1 MIRIIV
7 FIALFLGY
15 FSNGYGQVLETI
27 TFEGATKTNVKY
39 LTALID
45 CKVGEELDTTTLAKD
60 LQTLKNLNLFFSV
73 DHSVKIQAAGNAH
86 LVFIIEEAVYL
97 YPIISVSGFK
107 DQFKFQAGANQIN
120 FLGKAQSIGFLYQYY
135 DRHSLSLFYTA
146 PKHSNGKTGHEV
158 ALAKYS
164 TVEPLYFQD
173 TASSFNFDN
182 YSVSL
187 GGFYWLGK
195 KLRLGL
201 GGMYMWEQY
210 EQIDNV
216 DIGYQDDLF
225 SFNKYQIR
233 FKTDYEGINQHY
245 EFRDGIS
252 ASFFSEMIQTKDVP
266 EASFFKATT
275 RVKYFKRIGKRGNF
289 GIQNQLGISTNNDSP
304 FAPFVLDGFIN
315 VRGIGNRVERG
326 TAEFVINAEYLH
338 TVFNKKYFIA
348 QVAAFSDYGA
358 LRAPGASIGSIF
370 EEQKTNLYAGLGIRL
385 HSRFIYKTI
394 FRFDFSTKII
404 QNDKK
409 VAFTFGLGQFF

>member
-1 MIRIIV
+1 VIRILV
-7 FIALFLGY
+7 FIALFLTH
-15 FSNGYGQVLETI
+15 FTNGYGQTLETI
-27 TFEGATKTNVKY
+27 RFEGATKTDSSY

-45 CKVGEELDTTTLAKD
+45 CKVGAELDSATLATD

-73 DHSVKIQAAGNAH
+73 DHSLKINGNKAE

-97 YPIISVSGFK
+97 YPIISISGFK

-173 TASSFNFDN
+173 TVSSFNFDN

-210 EQIDNV
+210 EQIDNAE
-216 DIGYQDDLF
+216 IGFQDDLF
-225 SFNKYQIR
+225 KFNKYQIR
-233 FKTDYEGINQHY
+233 FRTDYEGINQHY
-245 EFRDGIS
+245 EYREGIS
-252 ASFFSEMIQTKDVP
+252 ASFFSEMIQTEGVP
-266 EASFFKATT
+266 EASFLKATT
-275 RVKYFKRIGKRGNF
+275 RLKYFRRIGKKGNF
-289 GIQNQLGISTNNDSP
+289 GIQNLRIMIAPSPLLCLTDS
-304 FAPFVLDGFIN
+304 LM
-315 VRGIGNRVERG
+315 
-326 TAEFVINAEYLH
+326 
-338 TVFNKKYFIA
+338 
-348 QVAAFSDYGA
+348 
-358 LRAPGASIGSIF
+358 F
-370 EEQKTNLYAGLGIRL
+370 EE
-385 HSRFIYKTI
+385 
-394 FRFDFSTKII
+394 
-404 QNDKK
+404 
-409 VAFTFGLGQFF
+409 

>member
-1 MIRIIV
+1 MIRNLV
-7 FIALFLGY
+7 FITLFLTH
-15 FSNGYGQVLETI
+15 FTNGYGQILETI
-27 TFEGATKTNVKY
+27 RFEGVTKTDTTY

-45 CKVGEELDTTTLAKD
+45 CKIGAELDSSTLAKD

-73 DHSVKIQAAGNAH
+73 DHSLKISAMGKAD
-86 LVFIIEEAVYL
+86 LVFIIKEAVYL
-97 YPIISVSGFK
+97 YPIISISGFK

-120 FLGKAQSIGFLYQYY
+120 FLGRAQSIGFLYQYY

-146 PKHSNGKTGHEV
+146 PKHANGKTGHEV

-164 TVEPLYFQD
+164 TVEPLYFLD
-173 TASSFNFDN
+173 TVSSFNFDN

-195 KLRLGL
+195 KIRLGL

-216 DIGYQDDLF
+216 EIGYQDDLF
-225 SFNKYQIR
+225 SFDKFQIR
-233 FKTDYEGINQHY
+233 LRTDYEGINQHY

-252 ASFFSEMIQTKDVP
+252 ASFFSEMIQTEGVP

-275 RVKYFKRIGKRGNF
+275 RFKYFKRIGKKGNL

-326 TAEFVINAEYLH
+326 TAEFIINAEYLH
-338 TVFNKKYFIA
+338 TVLKRKYFIA
-348 QVAAFSDYGA
+348 QLTAFSDYGA
-358 LRAPGASIGSIF
+358 LRSPGASIGSIF
-370 EEQKTNLYAGLGIRL
+370 KEQKTNLYAGLGIRL

-394 FRFDFSTKII
+394 FRLDLSTKII

>member
-1 MIRIIV
+1 MIRNLL
-7 FIALFLGY
+7 FIALFLSH
-15 FSNGYGQVLETI
+15 FSNGYGQTVETI
-27 TFEGATKTNVKY
+27 HFEGATKTDTNY
-39 LTALID
+39 LAALID
-45 CKVGEELDTTTLAKD
+45 CKVGTELDSTILAND

-73 DHSVKIQAAGNAH
+73 DHSVKIDPAGNAH

-97 YPIISVSGFK
+97 YPIVSISGFK

-135 DRHSLSLFYTA
+135 DRHSLAVFYTA
-146 PKHSNGKTGHEV
+146 PKHANGKTGHEV

-164 TVEPLYFQD
+164 TIEPLYFMD
-173 TASSFNFDN
+173 TVASFNFDN

-201 GGMYMWEQY
+201 GGMYMWEKY
-210 EQIDNV
+210 EQLDNA
-216 DIGYQDDLF
+216 DIGYIQNEF

-233 FKTDYEGINQHY
+233 FRTDYEGINQHY
-245 EFRDGIS
+245 EFREGIS
-252 ASFFSEMIQTKDVP
+252 AAFFSEMIHTEGMP
-266 EASFFKATT
+266 EASFLKATT
-275 RVKYFKRIGKRGNF
+275 RFKYFKRLGKRGNF

-315 VRGIGNRVERG
+315 VRGVGNRVERG
-326 TAEFVINAEYLH
+326 TAEFIINAEYLH
-338 TVFNKKYFIA
+338 TVLKKKYFIA

-358 LRAPGASIGSIF
+358 LRTPGASIASIF
-370 EEQKTNLYAGLGIRL
+370 KEQKTNLYGGIGIRL

-394 FRFDFSTKII
+394 FRLDLSTKII